1 MGQAQPV
8 DMTIDVDAEIAEW
21 RAEALAGERV
31 SREIC
36 TDAGEL
42 LNYHARV
49 VPRPLDEVYRRL
61 SMMGG
66 GLDDCWPLPSVPMK
80 VEGALAP
87 GVRAGHG
94 PIRYELAAIEPG
106 VRIKWRFTMQR
117 PHGRYEYRLAPAG
130 EGTLVENVIDGLV
143 TEALIEVWPSALGR
157 LHDWVMER
165 LLDRLAGPPA
175 PWFDPGKIVEI
186 R

>member
-1 MGQAQPV
+1 MPL
-8 DMTIDVDAEIAEW
+8 DVERQVAEW
-21 RAEALAGERV
+21 RAEALAGARV

-36 TDAGEL
+36 TEAGEL

-49 VPRPLDEVYRRL
+49 IPRPVDEIYRRL

-80 VEGALAP
+80 VDGAFAP

-94 PIRYELAAIEPG
+94 PIRYELVAVDPSRRIE
-106 VRIKWRFTMQR
+106 WRFTMDR
-117 PHGRYEYRLAPAG
+117 LHGRYEYRLAPADDG
-130 EGTLVENVIDGLV
+130 ALIENVIDGSV
-143 TEALIEVWPSALGR
+143 TEALFDVWPSALGR

-165 LLDRLAGPPA
+165 LFDRLAEPPA
-175 PWFDPGKIVEI
+175 PWFDSGKIAEI

>member
-1 MGQAQPV
+1 MP
-8 DMTIDVDAEIAEW
+8 IDVERQVVEW
-21 RAEALAGERV
+21 RAQALAGARV

-36 TDAGEL
+36 TESGEL

-49 VPRPLDEVYRRL
+49 IVRPLDEVYRRL
-61 SMMGG
+61 TMMGG

-80 VEGALAP
+80 VEGSFAA
-87 GVRAGHG
+87 GVQAGHG

-106 VRIKWRFTMQR
+106 ERIEWRFAMER
-117 PHGRYEYRLAPAG
+117 LHGRYEYRLAPAG
-130 EGTLVENVIDGLV
+130 GGTLIENVIDGSVTGALV
-143 TEALIEVWPSALGR
+143 EVWPSALGR

-165 LLDRLAGPPA
+165 LFDRLAEPPA
-175 PWFDPGKIVEI
+175 PWFDPAKIAEI

>member
-1 MGQAQPV
+1 MA
-8 DMTIDVDAEIAEW
+8 IDVESRIADW
-21 RAEALAGERV
+21 RAEAIAGARV

-36 TDAGEL
+36 SESGEL

-49 VPRPLDEVYRRL
+49 VPRPVDEVYRRL

-66 GLDDCWPLPSVPMK
+66 ALDDCWPLPSVPMK

-87 GVRAGHG
+87 GVTAGHG
-94 PIRYELAAIEPG
+94 PIRYELVAIEPG
-106 VRIKWRFTMQR
+106 MRIEWRFTMAR
-117 PHGRYEYRLAPAG
+117 LHGRYEYRLAPAG
-130 EGTLVENVIDGLV
+130 DGTLIENVIDGSV
-143 TEALIEVWPSALGR
+143 TEALVEVWPSALGR

-165 LLDRLAGPPA
+165 LFDRLAEAPA
-175 PWFDPGKIVEI
+175 PWFDPTKIAEI